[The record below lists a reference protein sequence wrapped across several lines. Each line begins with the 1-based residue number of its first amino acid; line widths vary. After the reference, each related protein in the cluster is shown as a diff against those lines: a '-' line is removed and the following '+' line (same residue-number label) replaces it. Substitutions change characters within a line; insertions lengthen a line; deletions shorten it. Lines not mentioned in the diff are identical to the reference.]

1 MLVIIAGLQ
10 YRLWF
15 SDNGIP
21 ENKKLEQLIAQ
32 QIEENTKLKE
42 RNDALWLTNTGLLND
57 DFYLEGHVRR
67 TLGMIKEG
75 ETLFLVFDD
84 FVEGE
89 GETPSTTWKAQD
101 IDPNY
106 QFPALPDPEENS
118 KNNSIEVSENE

>member
-1 MLVIIAGLQ
+1 MLAIIAGLQ

-21 ENKKLEQLIAQ
+21 ENQKLEQLIAKQ
-32 QIEENTKLKE
+32 VEENIKLKE
-42 RNDALWLTNTGLLND
+42 RNDTLWLTNIGLLND

-67 TLGMIKEG
+67 TLGMIKDG

-84 FVEGE
+84 LVEEGE
-89 GETPSTTWKAQD
+89 APATTWKTQD

-106 QFPALPDPEENS
+106 QFPALPDPEEDS
-118 KNNSIEVSENE
+118 QNNNVEVNENE

>member
-1 MLVIIAGLQ
+1 MLAIIAGLQ

-21 ENKKLEQLIAQ
+21 ENQKLEQLIAQ
-32 QIEENTKLKE
+32 QIEENIELKE
-42 RNDALWLTNTGLLND
+42 RNDTLWLTNIGLLND

-67 TLGMIKEG
+67 TLGMIKDG

-84 FVEGE
+84 LVEEGE
-89 GETPSTTWKAQD
+89 APATTWKAQD

-106 QFPALPDPEENS
+106 QFPALPDPEEDS
-118 KNNSIEVSENE
+118 QNNNVEVTENE